1 MDDLLA
7 AIGLVFVLEGA
18 LYALFPNAMVDMLRK
33 LPSVPVSS
41 LRFMGITSIIIGW
54 FIIWLIRS

>member
-1 MDDLLA
+1 MDDLWA

-33 LPSVPVSS
+33 LPEVPVSS
-41 LRFMGITSIIIGW
+41 LRFVGITCILIGW
-54 FIIWLIRS
+54 FIVWLVRQ